1 MFDLLLI
8 TDPRAPLGLVG
19 SVRAALEGA
28 PDGRLAVQLRAKALG
43 AGELLACARE
53 LRAVTRA
60 AGALLLINDRMDV
73 AALSDA
79 DGVHL
84 PEAGLPAS
92 AARRALGPS
101 ALIGASCH
109 DARGLA
115 RAAEAG
121 APGYATLSPVF
132 DVPGKAPALGV
143 AGFRAILHEATLPVY
158 ALGGIRAEHLAPLRA
173 AGARGVAV
181 ISAVFSSREPAQAVR
196 ALLTAWDAAAVKPAE
211 H

>member
-28 PDGRLAVQLRAKALG
+28 PHGRLAVQLRAKTLG
-43 AGELLACARE
+43 AGELLTCAHE
-53 LRAVTRA
+53 LRALTRT
-60 AGALLLINDRMDV
+60 AGVLLLINDRADV
-73 AALSDA
+73 AALCGA

-84 PEAGLPAS
+84 PEAGLSAR
-92 AARRALGPS
+92 AARSALGPH

-109 DARGLA
+109 DAHGLA

-121 APGYATLSPVF
+121 SASYATLSPVF
-132 DVPGKAPALGV
+132 AVADKAPALEV
-143 AGFRAILHEATLPVY
+143 KGFGALVREAALPVY
-158 ALGGIRAEHLAPLRA
+158 ALGGIRAEHLAQLRA

-181 ISAVFSSREPAQAVR
+181 ISAVFASPHPAQAVR
-196 ALLTAWDAAAVKPAE
+196 ALLAAWDAAATTDLA
-211 H
+211 